1 MASAPGE
8 KGKKMDVNEFAPAE
22 PLNVDAP
29 AEPEIVQIE
38 PAKEPVTT
46 FETPLEPPTEPNAP
60 NAYESIISQQTEQIN
75 ALIAQN
81 QSLTDQITKLVH
93 GGGQITSAQ
102 PGTTNPLSQ
111 LSTPSLASDED
122 WSLEALAKDI
132 GRRKH

>member
-1 MASAPGE
+1 
-8 KGKKMDVNEFAPAE
+8 MDVNEFAPAE

-29 AEPEIVQIE
+29 AEPETIQAE
-38 PAKEPVTT
+38 PANEPVTT
-46 FETPLEPPTEPNAP
+46 FETPIEPPTEPNAP

-93 GGGQITSAQ
+93 GGGQITSVQ
-102 PGTTNPLSQ
+102 PVTANPLSQ
-111 LSTPSLASDED
+111 LSAPSLASDED

-132 GRRKH
+132 GKRKH

>member
-1 MASAPGE
+1 
-8 KGKKMDVNEFAPAE
+8 MDVNEFAPAE
-22 PLNVDAP
+22 PLNIDAP
-29 AEPEIVQIE
+29 AEPETVQVE
-38 PAKEPVTT
+38 PVKEPVTT

-93 GGGQITSAQ
+93 GGGQIASAQ
-102 PGTTNPLSQ
+102 PLTANPLSQ

>member
-1 MASAPGE
+1 M
-8 KGKKMDVNEFAPAE
+8 KMDVNEFAPAE

-29 AEPEIVQIE
+29 AEPETVQAE
-38 PAKEPVTT
+38 PVNEPVTT
-46 FETPLEPPTEPNAP
+46 FATPQEPPTEPNAP

-93 GGGQITSAQ
+93 GGGQIMGAQ
-102 PGTTNPLSQ
+102 PVTANPLSQ
-111 LSTPSLASDED
+111 LSSPSLASDED

>member
-1 MASAPGE
+1 
-8 KGKKMDVNEFAPAE
+8 MDVNEFAPAE

-29 AEPEIVQIE
+29 AEPEPVQTE
-38 PAKEPVTT
+38 PVKEPVMA
-46 FETPLEPPTEPNAP
+46 FETPIEPPTEPNAP

-93 GGGQITSAQ
+93 GGGQIMGAQ
-102 PGTTNPLSQ
+102 PVTANPLSQ
-111 LSTPSLASDED
+111 LSAPSLASDED

>member
-1 MASAPGE
+1 MSE
-8 KGKKMDVNEFAPAE
+8 YIITDGKKMDVNEFAPAE

-29 AEPEIVQIE
+29 AEPETVQAE
-38 PAKEPVTT
+38 PANEPITT
-46 FETPLEPPTEPNAP
+46 FETPQEPPTEPNAP

-93 GGGQITSAQ
+93 GGGQIASAQ
-102 PGTTNPLSQ
+102 PAGNPLSQ
-111 LSTPSLASDED
+111 LSAPSLASDED

>member
-1 MASAPGE
+1 M
-8 KGKKMDVNEFAPAE
+8 KMDVNEFAPAK

-29 AEPEIVQIE
+29 AEPETIQAE
-38 PAKEPVTT
+38 PVKEPVTA

-93 GGGQITSAQ
+93 GGGQIASAQ
-102 PGTTNPLSQ
+102 PVMANPLSQ
-111 LSTPSLASDED
+111 LSAPSLASDED